1 MSQLFPRTAVGGVS
15 LPRLIIGANWITGFS
30 HRGPAAD
37 QAIRAQ
43 HALLFWSMM
52 STLCWVF
59 LNTTPT

>member
-43 HALLFWSMM
+43 HNSPQAIVPIL
-52 STLCWVF
+52 
-59 LNTTPT
+59 